1 MSERRGMLRNLH
13 FKGHSATAPRLLKIR
28 VPASVMAGLKIWSV
42 LLVILYHF
50 CQRCIPCGI
59 STHVEIAH
67 RALEFFIKREGNIN
81 YRQLLLNHQDA
92 FQAGSIYP
100 DAFYPSIC
108 KILIDF
114 IAIGKFHDVS
124 EDTHWSPFL
133 SASIHY
139 ITRNYPQPWEEATE
153 KLVAFLFG
161 IASHMV
167 ADVSWHSL
175 GIDQGFLKAMG
186 EIDFHGSYSEAHNVG
201 DFGGDV
207 LSQFELD
214 FSYLAS
220 NWYVPVKDLAA
231 IYKEFYGREIITE
244 STITDCTY
252 LLFLELHG
260 ERLAVAKLFPAYA
273 SKSPFMVEK
282 FHEYFLGGVDDM
294 VFWTNNIFELT
305 SHMLENG
312 TSGCFLP
319 ENPLFINCTR
329 EHKDN
334 YIRNK
339 QSKHERHKN
348 TTSLLTKTLEK
359 NINYTERGVNFNIE
373 SWATNSLRLINR
385 AFATKVWRA
394 LAAAGQKS
402 SKYIS
407 KPAASYF
414 LTSPY
419 ARLGWAMIPAD
430 LNQDGYEDLVVG
442 APGYSTLGRV
452 QIGRVYVV
460 YGNQSGLPPEDMDLD
475 GKADQVLQGHQ
486 PSGRFGSALAVL
498 DFNEDGVPDLA
509 IGAPSVGSQF
519 LTYKGAVYVY
529 FGTEGRGLASQP
541 NVTITCQYSYC
552 NLGWSLLAADVDG
565 DGNADLVVGSPYAP
579 GGGQQRGFVVAFYSY
594 FNRSD
599 QGLLSVQD
607 ANWMVKGE
615 EDYAWFGFSLDS
627 CQLENMTLLLIG
639 SPTWKSCAGC
649 DPVSSDVRQS
659 VGKVYGYNPPST
671 KHWFAVT
678 GDKAMGRMGLSVASG
693 VMSVAGITRTV
704 LVVGAPTTDSLSR
717 ISFISSV
724 LHQAGLVLVYDLT
737 DSTKPSLLSTF
748 SGDRRFSRFGGDIY
762 LSDLDN
768 DGLDEM
774 IVTSPLRTNDMT
786 TILFGG
792 AAGRVYIYN
801 GKQASSGN
809 VTGHCKS
816 WISPC
821 PEDWAQYVLISP
833 EELSRFGSSVITV
846 KSERKKEVVVAAER
860 SSAKAR
866 LGGRLFVYSL

>member
-1 MSERRGMLRNLH
+1 
-13 FKGHSATAPRLLKIR
+13 
-28 VPASVMAGLKIWSV
+28 
-42 LLVILYHF
+42 
-50 CQRCIPCGI
+50 
-59 STHVEIAH
+59 
-67 RALEFFIKREGNIN
+67 
-81 YRQLLLNHQDA
+81 
-92 FQAGSIYP
+92 
-100 DAFYPSIC
+100 
-108 KILIDF
+108 
-114 IAIGKFHDVS
+114 
-124 EDTHWSPFL
+124 
-133 SASIHY
+133 
-139 ITRNYPQPWEEATE
+139 
-153 KLVAFLFG
+153 
-161 IASHMV
+161 MV

-214 FSYLAS
+214 FGYLAS
-220 NWYVPVKDLAA
+220 KWYVPVKDLAA

-260 ERLAVAKLFPAYA
+260 ERLAVAKLFPTYA
-273 SKSPFMVEK
+273 IKSPFLVEK

-294 VFWTNNIFELT
+294 AFWTNNIFELT

-334 YIRNK
+334 YVRNK
-339 QSKHERHKN
+339 QSKHGHQKN

-359 NINYTERGVNFNIE
+359 NINYTERGVHFNIQ
-373 SWATNSLRLINR
+373 SWATNSLRLIKR
-385 AFATKVWRA
+385 AFTTYAWRV
-394 LAAAGQKS
+394 LAATHQKS
-402 SKYIS
+402 SKHIS
-407 KPAASYF
+407 KPTASYF
-414 LTSPY
+414 LTTPY
-419 ARLGWAMIPAD
+419 ARLGWAMISAD
-430 LNQDGYEDLVVG
+430 LNQDGYGDLVVG
-442 APGYSTLGRV
+442 APGYSTLGHV

-460 YGNQSGLPPEDMDLD
+460 YGNQSGLPPEDMNLD
-475 GKADQVLQGHQ
+475 EKADQVLQGYQ

-498 DFNEDGVPDLA
+498 DFNEDGVSDLA

-519 LTYKGAVYVY
+519 LTYKGAVYIY

-565 DGNADLVVGSPYAP
+565 NGNADLVVGSPYAP

-607 ANWMVKGE
+607 ANWMVKGDE
-615 EDYAWFGFSLDS
+615 NYAWFGFSLDS
-627 CQLENMTLLLIG
+627 CQLENKTLLLIG

-649 DPVSSDVRQS
+649 NPFSSDVGQS

-671 KHWFAVT
+671 ERWFAVT
-678 GDKAMGRMGLSVASG
+678 GDKVMGRMGLSLASG

-704 LVVGAPTTDSLSR
+704 LVVGAPTADSLSR
-717 ISFISSV
+717 ISFITSV
-724 LHQAGLVLVYDLT
+724 LHQAGLALVYDLT

-748 SGDRRFSRFGGDIY
+748 SGDRRFSRFGGDVF

-774 IVTSPLRTNDMT
+774 IVTSPLRTNDAT
-786 TILFGG
+786 TVLFGG
-792 AAGRVYIYN
+792 TAGYVYIYN

-816 WISPC
+816 WTSPC
-821 PEDWAQYVLISP
+821 PEEWAQYVLISP

>member
-1 MSERRGMLRNLH
+1 M
-13 FKGHSATAPRLLKIR
+13 
-28 VPASVMAGLKIWSV
+28 VGLKIWSV
-42 LLVILYHF
+42 SLVILYHF

-67 RALEFFIKREGNIN
+67 RALEFFTNHEGSVN
-81 YRQLLLNHQDA
+81 YRKLLLKHQDA

-100 DAFYPSIC
+100 DAFYPPIC
-108 KILIDF
+108 KR
-114 IAIGKFHDVS
+114 GMFHDVS

-133 SASIHY
+133 KASIDY
-139 ITRNYPQPWEEATE
+139 IRRNYPQPWEEATE

-186 EIDFHGSYSEAHNVG
+186 EIDFRGSYSEAHSVG

-207 LSQFELD
+207 VSQSELD

-220 NWYVPVKDLAA
+220 SW
-231 IYKEFYGREIITE
+231 
-244 STITDCTY
+244 
-252 LLFLELHG
+252 HG
-260 ERLAVAKLFPAYA
+260 ERLLVGKLFPTFA
-273 SKSPFMVEK
+273 SKSPFLVDK

-294 VFWTNNIFELT
+294 AFWTNNIFELT

-312 TSGCFLP
+312 SSDCYLP
-319 ENPLFINCTR
+319 ENPLFINCTK
-329 EHKDN
+329 EHKDSH
-334 YIRNK
+334 IRNK
-339 QSKHERHKN
+339 QSKHEHHKN
-348 TTSLLTKTLEK
+348 TNSLLSETLEK
-359 NINYTERGVNFNIE
+359 NINYTERGVQFDIQP
-373 SWATNSLRLINR
+373 WATKSLHLINH
-385 AFATKVWRA
+385 AFKTNVWRA
-394 LAAAGQKS
+394 LGATHQKS
-402 SKYIS
+402 SKHIS

-419 ARLGWAMIPAD
+419 ARLGWALISAD
-430 LNQDGYEDLVVG
+430 LNQDGYEDLVAG
-442 APGYSTLGRV
+442 APGYSTMGRV

-460 YGNQSGLPPEDMDLD
+460 YGNQSGLPPGDMDLD

-529 FGTEGRGLASQP
+529 FGTERRGLAPQP

-565 DGNADLVVGSPYAP
+565 NGNADLVVGSPYAP
-579 GGGQQRGFVVAFYSY
+579 GGGKQKGFVVAFYSH
-594 FNRSD
+594 FNRSH

-607 ANWMVKGE
+607 ANWMVQGE
-615 EDYAWFGFSLDS
+615 ENYAWFGFSLAS

-639 SPTWKSCAGC
+639 SPTWKTCSSCN
-649 DPVSSDVRQS
+649 PLLLDVRQS

-671 KHWFAVT
+671 EPWFEIT
-678 GDKAMGRMGLSVASG
+678 GDKEMGRMGLSLASG
-693 VMSVAGITRTV
+693 VLSVAGNTRKV
-704 LVVGAPTTDSLSR
+704 LVVGAPTADSLSR
-717 ISFISSV
+717 ILFMSSV
-724 LHQAGLVLVYDLT
+724 LHQAGLALVYDLSN
-737 DSTKPSLLSTF
+737 STKPSLLSTF

-762 LSDLDN
+762 LSDLDS

-774 IVTSPLRTNDMT
+774 IVASPLRTSGVT
-786 TILFGG
+786 SVLAGG
-792 AAGRVYIYN
+792 AAGRVYIFS
-801 GKQASSGN
+801 GRQASSGN
-809 VTGHCKS
+809 VTGHCTS
-816 WISPC
+816 WTSPC
-821 PEDWAQYVLISP
+821 PDDWAQYVLTSP
-833 EELSRFGSSVITV
+833 EELSRFGSSVTTV

>member
-1 MSERRGMLRNLH
+1 
-13 FKGHSATAPRLLKIR
+13 
-28 VPASVMAGLKIWSV
+28 MAGLKTWSV
-42 LLVILYHF
+42 LLVVLCHF

-67 RALEFFIKREGNIN
+67 RALEFFVKREGNVN

-108 KILIDF
+108 KS
-114 IAIGKFHDVS
+114 GVFHDVS

-139 ITRNYPQPWEEATE
+139 IRRNYPQPWEEATE

-167 ADVSWHSL
+167 SDVSWHSL

-186 EIDFHGSYSEAHNVG
+186 EIDFRGSYSEAHSVG

-231 IYKEFYGREIITE
+231 IYKEFYGREVITE

-260 ERLAVAKLFPAYA
+260 ERLAVAKLFPTYA
-273 SKSPFMVEK
+273 SKSPFLVEK

-294 VFWTNNIFELT
+294 AFWTNNIFELT

-329 EHKDN
+329 EHEDN
-334 YIRNK
+334 YVNK
-339 QSKHERHKN
+339 QSKHEHHKN

-359 NINYTERGVNFNIE
+359 NINYTKRGVHFKIQ

-385 AFATKVWRA
+385 AFATNVWRA
-394 LAAAGQKS
+394 LAATHKKS
-402 SKYIS
+402 SKHIS

-419 ARLGWAMIPAD
+419 ARLGWAMISAD
-430 LNQDGYEDLVVG
+430 LNQDGCEDLVVG

-452 QIGRVYVV
+452 QTGRVYVV

-579 GGGQQRGFVVAFYSY
+579 GGGQQRGFVAAFYSY

-607 ANWMVKGE
+607 ANWMVTGE
-615 EDYAWFGFSLDS
+615 ENYAWFGFSLDS
-627 CQLENMTLLLIG
+627 CQLENTTLLLIG

-649 DPVSSDVRQS
+649 NPVSSDVRQS

-671 KHWFAVT
+671 KRWFAVA
-678 GDKAMGRMGLSVASG
+678 GDKAMGRMGLSLASG
-693 VMSVAGITRTV
+693 VMSVAGITRPV
-704 LVVGAPTTDSLSR
+704 LVVGAPTADSLSR
-717 ISFISSV
+717 ISFISSA
-724 LHQAGLVLVYDLT
+724 LHQAGLALVYDLT
-737 DSTKPSLLSTF
+737 DSTQPSLLSTF
-748 SGDRRFSRFGGDIY
+748 SGDRRFSHFGGDVY

-792 AAGRVYIYN
+792 AAGRVYVYN

-816 WISPC
+816 WVSPC

>member
-1 MSERRGMLRNLH
+1 
-13 FKGHSATAPRLLKIR
+13 
-28 VPASVMAGLKIWSV
+28 
-42 LLVILYHF
+42 
-50 CQRCIPCGI
+50 
-59 STHVEIAH
+59 
-67 RALEFFIKREGNIN
+67 
-81 YRQLLLNHQDA
+81 
-92 FQAGSIYP
+92 
-100 DAFYPSIC
+100 
-108 KILIDF
+108 
-114 IAIGKFHDVS
+114 
-124 EDTHWSPFL
+124 
-133 SASIHY
+133 
-139 ITRNYPQPWEEATE
+139 
-153 KLVAFLFG
+153 
-161 IASHMV
+161 MV

-175 GIDQGFLKAMG
+175 GIEQGFLKAMG

-214 FSYLAS
+214 FSYLAL

-244 STITDCTY
+244 STIIDCTY

-260 ERLAVAKLFPAYA
+260 ERLVVGKLFPTYA
-273 SKSPFMVEK
+273 SKSPFLVEK

-294 VFWTNNIFELT
+294 AFWTNNIFELT

-312 TSGCFLP
+312 TSDCFLP
-319 ENPLFINCTR
+319 ENPLFINCTS

-334 YIRNK
+334 YIKNK
-339 QSKHERHKN
+339 QSKHEQQKN
-348 TTSLLTKTLEK
+348 RTSLLTETHEK
-359 NINYTERGVNFNIE
+359 NISYTERGVHFNIQP
-373 SWATNSLRLINR
+373 WVKNSFHLLNH
-385 AFATKVWRA
+385 AFRTDVWRA
-394 LAAAGQKS
+394 THQKS
-402 SKYIS
+402 SNHIY

-419 ARLGWAMIPAD
+419 ARLGWAVISAD

-442 APGYSTLGRV
+442 APGYSTLGHF

-475 GKADQVLQGHQ
+475 EKADQILQGHQ

-529 FGTEGRGLASQP
+529 FGIKGRGLASQP

-599 QGLLSVQD
+599 QGLLSAQD

-615 EDYAWFGFSLDS
+615 ENYAWFGFSLGI
-627 CQLENMTLLLIG
+627 CQLENITLLLVG
-639 SPTWKSCAGC
+639 SPTWKSCASC
-649 DPVSSDVRQS
+649 NLFSSDVRQS

-671 KHWFAVT
+671 KLWFAVT
-678 GDKAMGRMGLSVASG
+678 GDKAMGRMGLSLASG

-704 LVVGAPTTDSLSR
+704 LVVGAPMADSLSR

-724 LHQAGLVLVYDLT
+724 LLQAGLALVYDLT
-737 DSTKPSLLSTF
+737 DSTKPSLLSSF
-748 SGDRRFSRFGGDIY
+748 SGDRRFSHFGGDIH
-762 LSDLDN
+762 LSDLDD

-774 IVTSPLRTNDMT
+774 IVTSPLRTNAISM
-786 TILFGG
+786 ILFGG

-809 VTGHCKS
+809 VTQHCKS
-816 WISPC
+816 LVSPC

-866 LGGRLFVYSL
+866 LGGRLFIYSL

>member
-1 MSERRGMLRNLH
+1 MG
-13 FKGHSATAPRLLKIR
+13 
-28 VPASVMAGLKIWSV
+28 GLKIWSV
-42 LLVILYHF
+42 LLVILCHF
-50 CQRCIPCGI
+50 CQRCLPSGI
-59 STHVEIAH
+59 STHIEIAH
-67 RALEFFIKREGNIN
+67 RALEFFIKHEGNVN

-108 KILIDF
+108 KSGI
-114 IAIGKFHDVS
+114 FHDVS
-124 EDTHWSPFL
+124 EDTHWTPFL
-133 SASIHY
+133 NASIHY
-139 ITRNYPQPWEEATE
+139 IRRNYPQPWEVATE

-214 FSYLAS
+214 FSYLAL
-220 NWYVPVKDLAA
+220 NWYVPVKDLVT

-244 STITDCTY
+244 STIIDCTY

-260 ERLAVAKLFPAYA
+260 ERLVVGKLFPTYA
-273 SKSPFMVEK
+273 SKSPFLVEK

-294 VFWTNNIFELT
+294 AFWTNNIFELT

-312 TSGCFLP
+312 TSDCFLP
-319 ENPLFINCTR
+319 ENPLFINCTS

-334 YIRNK
+334 YINK
-339 QSKHERHKN
+339 QSKHEQQKN
-348 TTSLLTKTLEK
+348 RTSLITETHEK
-359 NINYTERGVNFNIE
+359 NINYTERGVHFNIQP
-373 SWATNSLRLINR
+373 WVKNSFRLLNR
-385 AFATKVWRA
+385 AFRTNVWRA
-394 LAAAGQKS
+394 THRKS
-402 SKYIS
+402 SNHIY

-419 ARLGWAMIPAD
+419 ARLGWAMISAD

-442 APGYSTLGRV
+442 APGYSTLGRF

-475 GKADQVLQGHQ
+475 EKADQILQGHQ
-486 PSGRFGSALAVL
+486 PSGRFGSALTVL
-498 DFNEDGVPDLA
+498 DFNEDGVSDLA

-529 FGTEGRGLASQP
+529 FGTKGRGLASQP

-599 QGLLSVQD
+599 QGLLSAQD

-615 EDYAWFGFSLDS
+615 ENYAWFGFSLDS
-627 CQLENMTLLLIG
+627 CQLENITLLLIG
-639 SPTWKSCAGC
+639 SPTWKSCASC
-649 DPVSSDVRQS
+649 NPFSSDVRQS

-671 KHWFAVT
+671 KLSFAVA
-678 GDKAMGRMGLSVASG
+678 GDKAMGRMGLSLASG

-704 LVVGAPTTDSLSR
+704 LVVGAPTADSLSR

-724 LHQAGLVLVYDLT
+724 LLQAGLALVYDLT

-748 SGDRRFSRFGGDIY
+748 SGDRRFSHFGGDIH
-762 LSDLDN
+762 LSDLDD

-774 IVTSPLRTNDMT
+774 IVTSPLRTNAIT

-809 VTGHCKS
+809 VTHHCKS
-816 WISPC
+816 LVSPC

-866 LGGRLFVYSL
+866 LGGRLFIYSL

>member
-1 MSERRGMLRNLH
+1 
-13 FKGHSATAPRLLKIR
+13 
-28 VPASVMAGLKIWSV
+28 MAGLKMWCAFV
-42 LLVILYHF
+42 VILCHF
-50 CQRCIPCGI
+50 CQRCIPSGI

-67 RALEFFIKREGNIN
+67 RALEFFIKREGNVN

-108 KILIDF
+108 KSGI
-114 IAIGKFHDVS
+114 FHDVS

-133 SASIHY
+133 SASIDY
-139 ITRNYPQPWEEATE
+139 IRKNYPQPWEEATE

-207 LSQFELD
+207 VSQFELD

-231 IYKEFYGREIITE
+231 IYKEFYGREVVTE

-260 ERLAVAKLFPAYA
+260 ERLAVAKLFPTYA
-273 SKSPFMVEK
+273 SKSPFLVEK

-294 VFWTNNIFELT
+294 AFWTNNIFELT

-319 ENPLFINCTR
+319 ENPLFINCTG

-334 YIRNK
+334 SVRNK
-339 QSKHERHKN
+339 QSKHERPKN
-348 TTSLLTKTLEK
+348 TTSLLTKTLGK
-359 NINYTERGVNFNIE
+359 NINYTDRGVHFKIE

-385 AFATKVWRA
+385 AFASSVWRA
-394 LAAAGQKS
+394 LAHQKS
-402 SKYIS
+402 SQHIS
-407 KPAASYF
+407 QPKASYF

-419 ARLGWAMIPAD
+419 ARLGWAMISAD

-460 YGNQSGLPPEDMDLD
+460 YGNQAGLPPEDMDLD

-529 FGTEGRGLASQP
+529 FGTEGRGLASEP
-541 NVTITCQYSYC
+541 NVTITCEYSYC
-552 NLGWSLLAADVDG
+552 NLGWSLLAADVDR

-599 QGLLSVQD
+599 QGVLSVQD

-615 EDYAWFGFSLDS
+615 ENYAWFGFSLAS
-627 CQLENMTLLLIG
+627 CQLENVTLLLIG

-649 DPVSSDVRQS
+649 SPSSSDARQS

-671 KHWFAVT
+671 KPWFAIT
-678 GDKAMGRMGLSVASG
+678 GGKAMGRMGLSLASG
-693 VMSVAGITRTV
+693 VMSVAGTTRTV
-704 LVVGAPTTDSLSR
+704 LVVGAPTADGLAR
-717 ISFISSV
+717 ISFMSSV
-724 LHQAGLVLVYDLT
+724 LRQAGLALVYDLRN
-737 DSTKPSLLSTF
+737 STQPALLSTF
-748 SGDRRFSRFGGDIY
+748 SGDRRFSRFGGDIH

-774 IVTSPLRTNDMT
+774 MVTSPLRSNDIT
-786 TILFGG
+786 VLFGG

-801 GKQASSGN
+801 GKQASSRN
-809 VTGHCKS
+809 VTAHCKS
-816 WISPC
+816 WVSPC

-846 KSERKKEVVVAAER
+846 KSEGKKEVVVAAER
-860 SSAKAR
+860 SSSKAR

>member
-1 MSERRGMLRNLH
+1 
-13 FKGHSATAPRLLKIR
+13 
-28 VPASVMAGLKIWSV
+28 MAGLKIWCALV
-42 LLVILYHF
+42 VILYHF
-50 CQRCIPCGI
+50 CQRCIPSGI

-67 RALEFFIKREGNIN
+67 RALEFFIKREGNVN

-108 KILIDF
+108 KSGI
-114 IAIGKFHDVS
+114 FHDVS

-133 SASIHY
+133 SASIDY
-139 ITRNYPQPWEEATE
+139 IRRNYPQPWEEATE

-207 LSQFELD
+207 VSQFELD

-231 IYKEFYGREIITE
+231 IYKEFYGREVITE

-260 ERLAVAKLFPAYA
+260 ERLAVAKLFPTYA
-273 SKSPFMVEK
+273 SKSPFLVEK

-294 VFWTNNIFELT
+294 AFWTNNIFELT

-334 YIRNK
+334 SANK
-339 QSKHERHKN
+339 QSKHERPKN

-359 NINYTERGVNFNIE
+359 NINYTERGVHFNIE

-385 AFATKVWRA
+385 AFASNVWRA
-394 LAAAGQKS
+394 LATHQKS
-402 SKYIS
+402 SQHIS
-407 KPAASYF
+407 KPTASYF

-419 ARLGWAMIPAD
+419 ARLGWAMISAD

-442 APGYSTLGRV
+442 APGYSMLGRI

-460 YGNQSGLPPEDMDLD
+460 YGNQSGLPPEDTDLD

-509 IGAPSVGSQF
+509 VGAPSVGSQF

-579 GGGQQRGFVVAFYSY
+579 GGGQQRGFVAAFYSY

-599 QGLLSVQD
+599 QGVLSVQD

-615 EDYAWFGFSLDS
+615 ENYAWFGFSLDS
-627 CQLENMTLLLIG
+627 CQLENTTLLLIG

-649 DPVSSDVRQS
+649 SPSSRDARQS

-678 GDKAMGRMGLSVASG
+678 GDKAMSRMGLSLASG
-693 VMSVAGITRTV
+693 VMSVAGTARTV
-704 LVVGAPTTDSLSR
+704 LVVGTPTADSLSR

-724 LHQAGLVLVYDLT
+724 LHQAGLALVYDLT
-737 DSTKPSLLSTF
+737 NSTQPSLLSTF

-762 LSDLDN
+762 LSDLDD

-774 IVTSPLRTNDMT
+774 IVTSPLRSNDIT
-786 TILFGG
+786 VLFGG

-860 SSAKAR
+860 SSSKAR

>member
-1 MSERRGMLRNLH
+1 
-13 FKGHSATAPRLLKIR
+13 
-28 VPASVMAGLKIWSV
+28 MAGLEIWSV
-42 LLVILYHF
+42 LLVILCHF
-50 CQRCIPCGI
+50 CQRCTPSGI

-67 RALEFFIKREGNIN
+67 RALEFFIKHEGNIN

-108 KILIDF
+108 KSG
-114 IAIGKFHDVS
+114 AFHDVS

-133 SASIHY
+133 STSIHY
-139 ITRNYPQPWEEATE
+139 IRRNYPQPWEEATE

-214 FSYLAS
+214 FSYLTS

-231 IYKEFYGREIITE
+231 IYKEFYGREVITE

-252 LLFLELHG
+252 LLYLELHG
-260 ERLAVAKLFPAYA
+260 ERLAVAKLFPTYA
-273 SKSPFMVEK
+273 SKSPFLVEK

-294 VFWTNNIFELT
+294 AFWTNNIFELT
-305 SHMLENG
+305 SHMLESG

-329 EHKDN
+329 EHKN
-334 YIRNK
+334 SYVRNK
-339 QSKHERHKN
+339 QSKNERHKN
-348 TTSLLTKTLEK
+348 TASLLTKTLEK
-359 NINYTERGVNFNIE
+359 NINYTERGVHFNIQ
-373 SWATNSLRLINR
+373 SWATNSLHLINR
-385 AFATKVWRA
+385 AFATNVWRA
-394 LAAAGQKS
+394 LAATHQKS

-419 ARLGWAMIPAD
+419 ARLGWAMISAD

-442 APGYSTLGRV
+442 APGYSTLGHV

-599 QGLLSVQD
+599 QGLLSVED

-615 EDYAWFGFSLDS
+615 ENYAWFGFSLDS
-627 CQLENMTLLLIG
+627 CQLENVTLLLIG
-639 SPTWKSCAGC
+639 SPTWKGCAGC
-649 DPVSSDVRQS
+649 NPFSSDVRQS

-671 KHWFAVT
+671 KLWFAVT
-678 GDKAMGRMGLSVASG
+678 GNKAMGRMGLSLASG

-704 LVVGAPTTDSLSR
+704 LVVGAPTADSLSR
-717 ISFISSV
+717 ISFLSSV
-724 LHQAGLVLVYDLT
+724 LHQAGLALVYDLT

-774 IVTSPLRTNDMT
+774 IVTSPLRTNDITM
-786 TILFGG
+786 LFGG
-792 AAGRVYIYN
+792 AAGHVYIYN

-833 EELSRFGSSVITV
+833 EELSRFGSSIITV

>member
-1 MSERRGMLRNLH
+1 
-13 FKGHSATAPRLLKIR
+13 
-28 VPASVMAGLKIWSV
+28 MAGLKIWSV
-42 LLVILYHF
+42 FLIILYHF

-59 STHVEIAH
+59 STHIEIAH
-67 RALEFFIKREGNIN
+67 RALEFFIKNEGSVN

-100 DAFYPSIC
+100 DAFYSPVC
-108 KILIDF
+108 KAGI
-114 IAIGKFHDVS
+114 FHDVS

-133 SASIHY
+133 KASIQY
-139 ITRNYPQPWEEATE
+139 IRRNYPQPWEEATE

-186 EIDFHGSYSEAHNVG
+186 EIDFHGSYSEAHSAG

-207 LSQFELD
+207 VSHFELD

-231 IYKEFYGREIITE
+231 IYKEFYGKEIITE
-244 STITDCTY
+244 STITDCTF
-252 LLFLELHG
+252 LLYLELHG
-260 ERLAVAKLFPAYA
+260 ERLAVAKLFPRYA
-273 SKSPFMVEK
+273 SKSPFLVEK

-294 VFWTNNIFELT
+294 AFWTNNIFEMT

-312 TSGCFLP
+312 TSGCYLP
-319 ENPLFINCTR
+319 ENPLFINCTK
-329 EHKDN
+329 EHRDN
-334 YIRNK
+334 HINK

-348 TTSLLTKTLEK
+348 TTSLLTESLEK
-359 NINYTERGVNFNIE
+359 NINYTERGVHFSMQ

-385 AFATKVWRA
+385 AFTTNIWRA
-394 LAAAGQKS
+394 LAATHQKS
-402 SKYIS
+402 SKHIS
-407 KPAASYF
+407 KPVASYF

-419 ARLGWAMIPAD
+419 ARLGWAMISAD

-442 APGYSTLGRV
+442 APGYSTMGHV

-460 YGNQSGLPPEDMDLD
+460 YCNQSGLPQEDMDLD

-529 FGTEGRGLASQP
+529 FGSKGRGLASQP
-541 NVTITCQYSYC
+541 NVTITCQDSYC

-599 QGLLSVQD
+599 QEFLSVQD
-607 ANWMVKGE
+607 ANWMVQGE
-615 EDYAWFGFSLDS
+615 ENYAWFGFSLDS
-627 CQLENMTLLLIG
+627 CQLENITLLLIG
-639 SPTWKSCAGC
+639 SPTWKSCASC
-649 DPVSSDVRQS
+649 NPFSSDARQS

-671 KHWFAVT
+671 EHWFAVT
-678 GDKAMGRMGLSVASG
+678 GDKEMSRMGFSLASG
-693 VMSVAGITRTV
+693 VMSVAGNTRRV
-704 LVVGAPTTDSLSR
+704 LVVGAPTADSLYR
-717 ISFISSV
+717 ISFMSSV
-724 LHQAGLVLVYDLT
+724 LHQAGLALIYDLT
-737 DSTKPSLLSTF
+737 DSTKPSLLSTL

-774 IVTSPLRTNDMT
+774 IVTSPLRTNGISS
-786 TILFGG
+786 ILFGG

-833 EELSRFGSSVITV
+833 EELSRFGSSVISV
-846 KSERKKEVVVAAER
+846 KSESKKEVVVAAER

>member
-1 MSERRGMLRNLH
+1 
-13 FKGHSATAPRLLKIR
+13 
-28 VPASVMAGLKIWSV
+28 MAGLKIWSV
-42 LLVILYHF
+42 FLIILYHF

-59 STHVEIAH
+59 STHIEIAH
-67 RALEFFIKREGNIN
+67 RALEFFIKNEGSVN

-100 DAFYPSIC
+100 DAFYSPVC
-108 KILIDF
+108 KAGI
-114 IAIGKFHDVS
+114 FHDVS

-133 SASIHY
+133 KASIQY
-139 ITRNYPQPWEEATE
+139 IRRNYPQPWEEATE

-186 EIDFHGSYSEAHNVG
+186 EIDFHGSYSEAHSAG

-207 LSQFELD
+207 VSHFELD

-231 IYKEFYGREIITE
+231 IYKEFYGKEIITE
-244 STITDCTY
+244 STITDCTF
-252 LLFLELHG
+252 LLYLELHG
-260 ERLAVAKLFPAYA
+260 ERLAVSKLFPRYA
-273 SKSPFMVEK
+273 SKSAFLVEK

-294 VFWTNNIFELT
+294 AFWTNNIFEMT

-312 TSGCFLP
+312 TSGCYLP
-319 ENPLFINCTR
+319 ENPLFINCTK
-329 EHKDN
+329 EHRDN
-334 YIRNK
+334 HIRNK
-339 QSKHERHKN
+339 QSKHEHHKN
-348 TTSLLTKTLEK
+348 TTSLLTESLEK
-359 NINYTERGVNFNIE
+359 NINYTERGVHFNMQ
-373 SWATNSLRLINR
+373 SWATNSLRLMNR
-385 AFATKVWRA
+385 PFTTNIWRA
-394 LAAAGQKS
+394 LAATHQKS
-402 SKYIS
+402 SKHIS
-407 KPAASYF
+407 KPVASYF

-419 ARLGWAMIPAD
+419 ARLGWAMISAD

-442 APGYSTLGRV
+442 APGYSTMGRV

-460 YGNQSGLPPEDMDLD
+460 YCNQSGLPREDMDLD

-529 FGTEGRGLASQP
+529 FGSEGRGLASQP
-541 NVTITCQYSYC
+541 NVTITCQDSYC

-565 DGNADLVVGSPYAP
+565 NGNADLVVGSPYAP

-599 QGLLSVQD
+599 QEFLSVQD
-607 ANWMVKGE
+607 ANWMVQGE
-615 EDYAWFGFSLDS
+615 ENYAWFGFSLDR
-627 CQLENMTLLLIG
+627 CQLENVTLLLIG
-639 SPTWKSCAGC
+639 SPTWKSCARC
-649 DPVSSDVRQS
+649 NPFSSDAGQS

-671 KHWFAVT
+671 ERWFEVT
-678 GDKAMGRMGLSVASG
+678 GDKEMSRMGLSLASG
-693 VMSVAGITRTV
+693 VMSVAGNTRRV
-704 LVVGAPTTDSLSR
+704 LVVGAPTADSLYR
-717 ISFISSV
+717 ISFMSSV
-724 LHQAGLVLVYDLT
+724 LHQAGLALVYDLT
-737 DSTKPSLLSTF
+737 DSTKPSLLSTL

-774 IVTSPLRTNDMT
+774 IVTSPLRTNSISS
-786 TILFGG
+786 ILFGG

-809 VTGHCKS
+809 VTGHCRS

-833 EELSRFGSSVITV
+833 EELSRFGSSVISV
-846 KSERKKEVVVAAER
+846 KSESKKEVVVAAER

>member
-1 MSERRGMLRNLH
+1 
-13 FKGHSATAPRLLKIR
+13 
-28 VPASVMAGLKIWSV
+28 MAGLKIWSV

-50 CQRCIPCGI
+50 CQRCIPSGI

-67 RALEFFIKREGNIN
+67 RALEFFIKREGNVN

-108 KILIDF
+108 KSGI
-114 IAIGKFHDVS
+114 FHDVS

-139 ITRNYPQPWEEATE
+139 IRRNYPQPWEEATE

-214 FSYLAS
+214 FSYLAL

-260 ERLAVAKLFPAYA
+260 ERLAVAKLFPTYA
-273 SKSPFMVEK
+273 SKSPFLVEK

-294 VFWTNNIFELT
+294 AFWTNNIFELT

-329 EHKDN
+329 EHKDD
-334 YIRNK
+334 YVRNK
-339 QSKHERHKN
+339 QSKHDHYKN
-348 TTSLLTKTLEK
+348 TTLLTKTLEK
-359 NINYTERGVNFNIE
+359 NINYTERGVHFNIQ

-385 AFATKVWRA
+385 AFATNVWRA
-394 LAAAGQKS
+394 LAATHQKS
-402 SKYIS
+402 SKHIS

-419 ARLGWAMIPAD
+419 ARLGWVMISAD

-475 GKADQVLQGHQ
+475 GKADQVLQGRQ

-529 FGTEGRGLASQP
+529 FGTDGRGLASQP

-615 EDYAWFGFSLDS
+615 ENYAWFGFSLDS
-627 CQLENMTLLLIG
+627 CQLENITLLLIG

-649 DPVSSDVRQS
+649 NPFSSDVRQS

-671 KHWFAVT
+671 KRWFAVT
-678 GDKAMGRMGLSVASG
+678 GDKAMGRMGLSLASG
-693 VMSVAGITRTV
+693 VMSVAGIRRTV
-704 LVVGAPTTDSLSR
+704 LVVGAPTADSLSR

-724 LHQAGLVLVYDLT
+724 LHQAGLALVYDLT

-748 SGDRRFSRFGGDIY
+748 SGDRRFSHFGGDVY

-774 IVTSPLRTNDMT
+774 IVTSPLRTNDIT

-833 EELSRFGSSVITV
+833 EELSRFGSSIVTV

>member
-1 MSERRGMLRNLH
+1 M
-13 FKGHSATAPRLLKIR
+13 
-28 VPASVMAGLKIWSV
+28 VGLKIWSV
-42 LLVILYHF
+42 SLAILYHF

-67 RALEFFIKREGNIN
+67 RALEFFTKHEGSVN
-81 YRQLLLNHQDA
+81 YRKLLLNHQDA
-92 FQAGSIYP
+92 FQAGSVYP
-100 DAFYPSIC
+100 DAFYPPIC
-108 KILIDF
+108 KR
-114 IAIGKFHDVS
+114 GMFHDVS

-133 SASIHY
+133 KASIDY
-139 ITRNYPQPWEEATE
+139 IRRNYPQPWEEATE

-186 EIDFHGSYSEAHNVG
+186 EIDFRGSYSEAHSVG

-207 LSQFELD
+207 VSQYELD

-220 NWYVPVKDLAA
+220 SW
-231 IYKEFYGREIITE
+231 
-244 STITDCTY
+244 
-252 LLFLELHG
+252 HG
-260 ERLAVAKLFPAYA
+260 ERLLVGKLFPTFAG
-273 SKSPFMVEK
+273 KSPFLVDK

-294 VFWTNNIFELT
+294 AFWTNNIFELT

-312 TSGCFLP
+312 SSDCYLP
-319 ENPLFINCTR
+319 ENPLFINCTK
-329 EHKDN
+329 EHKDSH
-334 YIRNK
+334 IRNK
-339 QSKHERHKN
+339 QSKHEHHKN
-348 TTSLLTKTLEK
+348 TTSLLSETLEK
-359 NINYTERGVNFNIE
+359 NINYTERGVQFDIQP
-373 SWATNSLRLINR
+373 WATKSLRLINN
-385 AFATKVWRA
+385 AFKTNVWRA
-394 LAAAGQKS
+394 LEATHQKS
-402 SKYIS
+402 SKHIS

-419 ARLGWAMIPAD
+419 ARLGWALISAD
-430 LNQDGYEDLVVG
+430 LNQDGYEDLVAG
-442 APGYSTLGRV
+442 APGYSTMGRV
-452 QIGRVYVV
+452 QIGRVYVL
-460 YGNQSGLPPEDMDLD
+460 YGNQSGLPPGDMDLD

-529 FGTEGRGLASQP
+529 FGTEGRGLAPQP

-565 DGNADLVVGSPYAP
+565 NGNADLVVGSPYAP
-579 GGGQQRGFVVAFYSY
+579 GGGKQRGFVVAFYSH
-594 FNRSD
+594 FNRSH

-607 ANWMVKGE
+607 ANWMVQGE
-615 EDYAWFGFSLDS
+615 ENYAWFGFSLAS
-627 CQLENMTLLLIG
+627 CQLENVTLLLIG
-639 SPTWKSCAGC
+639 SPTWKTCSSCNPLLL
-649 DPVSSDVRQS
+649 DIRQS

-671 KHWFAVT
+671 ESWFEIT
-678 GDKAMGRMGLSVASG
+678 GDKEMGRMGLSLASG
-693 VMSVAGITRTV
+693 VLSVAGNTRKV
-704 LVVGAPTTDSLSR
+704 LVVGAPTAGSLSR
-717 ISFISSV
+717 ILFMSSV
-724 LHQAGLVLVYDLT
+724 LHQAGLALVYDLSN
-737 DSTKPSLLSTF
+737 STKPSLLSTF

-762 LSDLDN
+762 LSDLDS

-774 IVTSPLRTNDMT
+774 IVASPLRTNGVSSV
-786 TILFGG
+786 LAGG
-792 AAGRVYIYN
+792 AAGRVYIFN
-801 GKQASSGN
+801 GRQASSGN
-809 VTGHCKS
+809 VTGHCTS
-816 WISPC
+816 WTSPC
-821 PEDWAQYVLISP
+821 PEDWAQYVLTSP
-833 EELSRFGSSVITV
+833 EELSRFGSSVTTV

>member
-1 MSERRGMLRNLH
+1 
-13 FKGHSATAPRLLKIR
+13 
-28 VPASVMAGLKIWSV
+28 MAGLKIWSV
-42 LLVILYHF
+42 FLVILYHF

-59 STHVEIAH
+59 STHIEIAH
-67 RALEFFIKREGNIN
+67 RALEFFIKNEGSVN

-100 DAFYPSIC
+100 DAFYSPVC
-108 KILIDF
+108 KAGI
-114 IAIGKFHDVS
+114 FHDVS

-133 SASIHY
+133 KASIQY
-139 ITRNYPQPWEEATE
+139 IRRNYPQPWEEATE

-167 ADVSWHSL
+167 ADISWHSL

-186 EIDFHGSYSEAHNVG
+186 EIDFHGSYSEAHSAG

-207 LSQFELD
+207 VSHFELD

-231 IYKEFYGREIITE
+231 IYKEFYGKEIITE
-244 STITDCTY
+244 STITDCTF
-252 LLFLELHG
+252 LLYLELHG
-260 ERLAVAKLFPAYA
+260 ERLAVAKLFPRYA
-273 SKSPFMVEK
+273 SKSPFLVEK

-294 VFWTNNIFELT
+294 AFWTNNIFEMT

-312 TSGCFLP
+312 TSGCYLP
-319 ENPLFINCTR
+319 ENPLFINCTK
-329 EHKDN
+329 EHRDN
-334 YIRNK
+334 HIRNK
-339 QSKHERHKN
+339 QSKHEHHKN
-348 TTSLLTKTLEK
+348 TTSLLTESLEK
-359 NINYTERGVNFNIE
+359 NINYTERGVHFNMQ
-373 SWATNSLRLINR
+373 SWATNSLRLMNR
-385 AFATKVWRA
+385 AFTTNIWRA
-394 LAAAGQKS
+394 LAATHQKS
-402 SKYIS
+402 SKHIS
-407 KPAASYF
+407 KPVASYF

-419 ARLGWAMIPAD
+419 ARLGWAMISAD

-442 APGYSTLGRV
+442 APGYSTMGHV

-460 YGNQSGLPPEDMDLD
+460 YCNQSGLPREDMDLD
-475 GKADQVLQGHQ
+475 RKADQVLQGHQ

-529 FGTEGRGLASQP
+529 FGSEGRGLASQP
-541 NVTITCQYSYC
+541 NVTITCQDSYC

-565 DGNADLVVGSPYAP
+565 NGNADLVVGSPYAP

-599 QGLLSVQD
+599 QEFLSVQD
-607 ANWMVKGE
+607 ANWMVQGE
-615 EDYAWFGFSLDS
+615 ENYAWFGFSLDR
-627 CQLENMTLLLIG
+627 CQLENITLLLIG
-639 SPTWKSCAGC
+639 SPTWKSCARC
-649 DPVSSDVRQS
+649 NPFSSDAGQS

-671 KHWFAVT
+671 ERWFAVT
-678 GDKAMGRMGLSVASG
+678 GDKEMSRMGLSLASG
-693 VMSVAGITRTV
+693 VMSVAGNTRRV
-704 LVVGAPTTDSLSR
+704 LVVGAPTADSLYR
-717 ISFISSV
+717 ISFMSSV
-724 LHQAGLVLVYDLT
+724 LHQAGLALVYDLT
-737 DSTKPSLLSTF
+737 DSTKPSLLSTL

-774 IVTSPLRTNDMT
+774 IVTSPLRTNSISS
-786 TILFGG
+786 ILFGG

-809 VTGHCKS
+809 VTGHCRS

-821 PEDWAQYVLISP
+821 PEDW
-833 EELSRFGSSVITV
+833 
-846 KSERKKEVVVAAER
+846 KEVVVAAER

>member
-1 MSERRGMLRNLH
+1 
-13 FKGHSATAPRLLKIR
+13 
-28 VPASVMAGLKIWSV
+28 MAGLKIWSV
-42 LLVILYHF
+42 LLVILHHF
-50 CQRCIPCGI
+50 CQRCIPSGI

-67 RALEFFIKREGNIN
+67 RALEFFIKREGNVN

-108 KILIDF
+108 KGGI
-114 IAIGKFHDVS
+114 FHDVS

-133 SASIHY
+133 NASIHY
-139 ITRNYPQPWEEATE
+139 IRRNYPQPWEEATE

-161 IASHMV
+161 VASHMV

-186 EIDFHGSYSEAHNVG
+186 EIDFHGSYSEAHSVG

-231 IYKEFYGREIITE
+231 IYKEFYGREVITE
-244 STITDCTY
+244 STIADCTY

-260 ERLAVAKLFPAYA
+260 ERLAVAKLFPTYA
-273 SKSPFMVEK
+273 SKSPFLVEK

-294 VFWTNNIFELT
+294 AFWTNNIFELT
-305 SHMLENG
+305 SHMLQNG

-329 EHKDN
+329 EHKEN
-334 YIRNK
+334 YINK

-359 NINYTERGVNFNIE
+359 NINYTERGVHFNIQ
-373 SWATNSLRLINR
+373 SWATNSLHLINR
-385 AFATKVWRA
+385 AFATSVWRA
-394 LAAAGQKS
+394 LAAAHQKS
-402 SKYIS
+402 SKHIS

-419 ARLGWAMIPAD
+419 ARLGWAMISAD
-430 LNQDGYEDLVVG
+430 LNQDGCEDLVVG
-442 APGYSTLGRV
+442 APGYSTLGHV

-475 GKADQVLQGHQ
+475 EKADQVLQGHQ

-498 DFNEDGVPDLA
+498 DFNVDGVPDLA

-519 LTYKGAVYVY
+519 LTYKGAVYIY

-541 NVTITCQYSYC
+541 NITITCQYSYC

-565 DGNADLVVGSPYAP
+565 DGNGDLVVGSPYAP
-579 GGGQQRGFVVAFYSY
+579 GGGQQRGFAVAFYSY

-599 QGLLSVQD
+599 EGLLSVQD

-615 EDYAWFGFSLDS
+615 ENYAWFGFSLDS
-627 CQLENMTLLLIG
+627 CQLENITLLLIG

-649 DPVSSDVRQS
+649 NPFSSDVRQS

-671 KHWFAVT
+671 KRWFAVT
-678 GDKAMGRMGLSVASG
+678 GDKAMGRMGLSLASG

-704 LVVGAPTTDSLSR
+704 LVVGAPTADSLSR

-724 LHQAGLVLVYDLT
+724 LHQAGLALVYDLT

-748 SGDRRFSRFGGDIY
+748 SGDRRFSRFGGDVY
-762 LSDLDN
+762 LSDLDD

-774 IVTSPLRTNDMT
+774 IVTSPLRTNGIT

-846 KSERKKEVVVAAER
+846 KSEGKKEVVVAAER

>member
-1 MSERRGMLRNLH
+1 MG
-13 FKGHSATAPRLLKIR
+13 
-28 VPASVMAGLKIWSV
+28 GLKICSV
-42 LLVILYHF
+42 SLVILCYF
-50 CQRCIPCGI
+50 CQRCLLSGI

-67 RALEFFIKREGNIN
+67 RALEFFIKHERNVD

-108 KILIDF
+108 KSGI
-114 IAIGKFHDVS
+114 FHDVS
-124 EDTHWSPFL
+124 EDTHWTPFL
-133 SASIHY
+133 NASIHY
-139 ITRNYPQPWEEATE
+139 IRRNYPHPWEVATE

-214 FSYLAS
+214 FSYLALS
-220 NWYVPVKDLAA
+220 WYVPVKDLAA

-244 STITDCTY
+244 STIIDCTY

-260 ERLAVAKLFPAYA
+260 ERLVVGKLFPTYA
-273 SKSPFMVEK
+273 SKSPFLVEK

-294 VFWTNNIFELT
+294 AFWTNNIFELT
-305 SHMLENG
+305 SYMLENG
-312 TSGCFLP
+312 TSDCFLP
-319 ENPLFINCTR
+319 ENPLFINCTS

-334 YIRNK
+334 YIKNK
-339 QSKHERHKN
+339 QSKHEQQKN
-348 TTSLLTKTLEK
+348 RTSLLTETHEK
-359 NINYTERGVNFNIE
+359 NINYTERGVHFNMQPWVKK
-373 SWATNSLRLINR
+373 SFRLLNR
-385 AFATKVWRA
+385 AFRTNVWRA
-394 LAAAGQKS
+394 THQKS
-402 SKYIS
+402 SNHIY

-419 ARLGWAMIPAD
+419 ARLGWAMISAD

-442 APGYSTLGRV
+442 APGYSTLGHF

-460 YGNQSGLPPEDMDLD
+460 YGNHSGLPPEDMDLD
-475 GKADQVLQGHQ
+475 EKADQILQGHQ

-498 DFNEDGVPDLA
+498 DFNEDGVSDLA

-594 FNRSD
+594 FNRSE
-599 QGLLSVQD
+599 QALLSAHD

-615 EDYAWFGFSLDS
+615 ENYAWFGFSLDS
-627 CQLENMTLLLIG
+627 CQLENITLLLVG
-639 SPTWKSCAGC
+639 SPTWKSCASC
-649 DPVSSDVRQS
+649 SPFSSDVKQS

-671 KHWFAVT
+671 KLWLTVT
-678 GDKAMGRMGLSVASG
+678 GDKAMGRMGLSLASG
-693 VMSVAGITRTV
+693 VMSVAGTTRTV
-704 LVVGAPTTDSLSR
+704 LVVGAPTADSLSR

-724 LHQAGLVLVYDLT
+724 LLQAGLTLVYDLT

-748 SGDRRFSRFGGDIY
+748 SGDRRFSHFGGDIH

-774 IVTSPLRTNDMT
+774 IVTSPLRTNAIT

-809 VTGHCKS
+809 VTQHCKS
-816 WISPC
+816 LVSPC

-866 LGGRLFVYSL
+866 LGGRLFIYSL

>member
-1 MSERRGMLRNLH
+1 
-13 FKGHSATAPRLLKIR
+13 
-28 VPASVMAGLKIWSV
+28 MAGLKTRSV
-42 LLVILYHF
+42 LLLILYCF
-50 CQRCIPCGI
+50 CQRGIPSGI

-67 RALEFFIKREGNIN
+67 RALEFFIHEGNVN

-100 DAFYPSIC
+100 DAFYPPIC
-108 KILIDF
+108 KN
-114 IAIGKFHDVS
+114 GVFHDVS

-133 SASIHY
+133 TASIQY
-139 ITRNYPQPWEEATE
+139 IRRKYPQPWEEATE

-186 EIDFHGSYSEAHNVG
+186 EIDFRGSYSEAHNAG

-231 IYKEFYGREIITE
+231 IYEEFYKREIITE

-260 ERLAVAKLFPAYA
+260 ERLAVAKLFPTYA
-273 SKSPFMVEK
+273 RKSPFLVEK

-294 VFWTNNIFELT
+294 AFWTNNIFELT
-305 SHMLENG
+305 SRMLEEG

-329 EHKDN
+329 EHKESYVN
-334 YIRNK
+334 R
-339 QSKHERHKN
+339 QSKHEHQKN
-348 TTSLLTKTLEK
+348 ATSLLTKTLEK
-359 NINYTERGVNFNIE
+359 NLTYTERGVRFNIQ
-373 SWATNSLRLINR
+373 SWAANSLRLINQ
-385 AFATKVWRA
+385 AFAAKVWGA
-394 LAAAGQKS
+394 LAATHQES
-402 SKYIS
+402 SKHIS
-407 KPAASYF
+407 KPVASYF

-419 ARLGWAMIPAD
+419 ARLGWAMISAD

-442 APGYSTLGRV
+442 APGYSTLGHV

-460 YGNQSGLPPEDMDLD
+460 YGNQSGLPPKDMDLD

-529 FGTEGRGLASQP
+529 FGTAGRGLASQP
-541 NVTITCQYSYC
+541 NVTITCQYTYC

-579 GGGQQRGFVVAFYSY
+579 GGGQQRGLVVAFYSY

-607 ANWMVKGE
+607 ANWIVKGE
-615 EDYAWFGFSLDS
+615 DNYAWFGFSLAS
-627 CQLENMTLLLIG
+627 CQLENITLLLIG
-639 SPTWKSCAGC
+639 SPTWKSCAGSSC
-649 DPVSSDVRQS
+649 KPSKSDVS

-671 KHWFAVT
+671 EHWFAVA
-678 GDKAMGRMGLSVASG
+678 GDKAMGRMGLSLASG
-693 VMSVAGITRTV
+693 VMSVAGITKTV
-704 LVVGAPTTDSLSR
+704 LVVGAPTTDSMSR

-724 LHQAGLVLVYDLT
+724 LHQAGLALVYDLT

-748 SGDRRFSRFGGDIY
+748 SGDRRFSRFGGNVY

-774 IVTSPLRTNDMT
+774 IVTSPLRTKD
-786 TILFGG
+786 ISVLFGG
-792 AAGRVYIYN
+792 AAGHVYIYSGN
-801 GKQASSGN
+801 QTSSGN
-809 VTGHCKS
+809 VTDHCKS
-816 WISPC
+816 WASPC

-833 EELSRFGSSVITV
+833 EELSRFGSLVITV
-846 KSERKKEVVVAAER
+846 KSERKKEIVVAAER

>member
-1 MSERRGMLRNLH
+1 
-13 FKGHSATAPRLLKIR
+13 
-28 VPASVMAGLKIWSV
+28 MAGLKIWCALV
-42 LLVILYHF
+42 VILCHF
-50 CQRCIPCGI
+50 CQRCIPSGI
-59 STHVEIAH
+59 STH
-67 RALEFFIKREGNIN
+67 LLGKRSQFRFGWK
-81 YRQLLLNHQDA
+81 LLLNHQDA

-108 KILIDF
+108 KSGI
-114 IAIGKFHDVS
+114 FHDVS

-133 SASIHY
+133 SASIDY
-139 ITRNYPQPWEEATE
+139 IRKNYPQPWEEATE

-186 EIDFHGSYSEAHNVG
+186 EVSYCYHRNCNLVS
-201 DFGGDV
+201 
-207 LSQFELD
+207 
-214 FSYLAS
+214 
-220 NWYVPVKDLAA
+220 DLAA
-231 IYKEFYGREIITE
+231 IYKEFYGREVITE

-252 LLFLELHG
+252 LLFLEL
-260 ERLAVAKLFPAYA
+260 
-273 SKSPFMVEK
+273 KSPFLVEK

-294 VFWTNNIFELT
+294 AFWTNNIFELT

-312 TSGCFLP
+312 TSC
-319 ENPLFINCTR
+319 INCCCCLL
-329 EHKDN
+329 
-334 YIRNK
+334 YFSRNK
-339 QSKHERHKN
+339 QSKHERPKD

-359 NINYTERGVNFNIE
+359 NINYTDRGVHFKIE
-373 SWATNSLRLINR
+373 SWATVSE
-385 AFATKVWRA
+385 K
-394 LAAAGQKS
+394 
-402 SKYIS
+402 
-407 KPAASYF
+407 
-414 LTSPY
+414 
-419 ARLGWAMIPAD
+419 AMISAD

-442 APGYSTLGRV
+442 APGYSMLGRV

-460 YGNQSGLPPEDMDLD
+460 YGNQAGLPPEDMDLD

-529 FGTEGRGLASQP
+529 FGTEGRGLASEP
-541 NVTITCQYSYC
+541 NVTITCEYSYC

-594 FNRSD
+594 FNRISAHRV
-599 QGLLSVQD
+599 LSVQD

-615 EDYAWFGFSLDS
+615 ENYAWFGFSLDS
-627 CQLENMTLLLIG
+627 CQLENVTLLLIG

-649 DPVSSDVRQS
+649 SPSSSDARQS

-671 KHWFAVT
+671 KHWFAIT
-678 GDKAMGRMGLSVASG
+678 GGKAMGRMGLSLASG
-693 VMSVAGITRTV
+693 VMSVAGTTRTV
-704 LVVGAPTTDSLSR
+704 LVVGAPTAGM

-724 LHQAGLVLVYDLT
+724 LHQAGLALIYDLT
-737 DSTKPSLLSTF
+737 NSTQPSLLSTF

-774 IVTSPLRTNDMT
+774 IVTSPLRSNDIT
-786 TILFGG
+786 VLFGG
-792 AAGRVYIYN
+792 TAGRVYIYN

-821 PEDWAQYVLISP
+821 PEDWATVHLQL
-833 EELSRFGSSVITV
+833 RFANPCSV
-846 KSERKKEVVVAAER
+846 SLQKEVVVAAER
-860 SSAKAR
+860 SSSKAR

>member
-1 MSERRGMLRNLH
+1 MG
-13 FKGHSATAPRLLKIR
+13 
-28 VPASVMAGLKIWSV
+28 GLKIWSV
-42 LLVILYHF
+42 LLVILCHF
-50 CQRCIPCGI
+50 CQRCLPSGI
-59 STHVEIAH
+59 STHIEIAH
-67 RALEFFIKREGNIN
+67 RALEFFIKHEGNVN

-108 KILIDF
+108 KSGI
-114 IAIGKFHDVS
+114 FHDVS
-124 EDTHWSPFL
+124 EDTHWTPFL
-133 SASIHY
+133 NASIHY
-139 ITRNYPQPWEEATE
+139 IRRNYPQPWEVATE

-214 FSYLAS
+214 FSYLAL
-220 NWYVPVKDLAA
+220 NWYVPVKDLVT

-244 STITDCTY
+244 STIIDCTY

-260 ERLAVAKLFPAYA
+260 ERLVVGKLFPTYA
-273 SKSPFMVEK
+273 SKSPFLVEK

-294 VFWTNNIFELT
+294 AFWTNNIFELT

-312 TSGCFLP
+312 TSDCFLP
-319 ENPLFINCTR
+319 ENPLFINCTS

-339 QSKHERHKN
+339 QSKHEQQKN
-348 TTSLLTKTLEK
+348 RTSLITETHEK
-359 NINYTERGVNFNIE
+359 NINYTERGVHFNIQP
-373 SWATNSLRLINR
+373 WVKNSFRLLNR
-385 AFATKVWRA
+385 AFRTNVWRA
-394 LAAAGQKS
+394 THRKS
-402 SKYIS
+402 SNHIY

-419 ARLGWAMIPAD
+419 ARLGWAMISAD

-442 APGYSTLGRV
+442 APGYSTLGRF

-475 GKADQVLQGHQ
+475 EKADQILQGHQ
-486 PSGRFGSALAVL
+486 PSGRFGSALTVL
-498 DFNEDGVPDLA
+498 DFNEDGVSDLA

-529 FGTEGRGLASQP
+529 FGTKGRGLASQP

-599 QGLLSVQD
+599 QGLLSAQD

-615 EDYAWFGFSLDS
+615 ENYAWFGFSLDS
-627 CQLENMTLLLIG
+627 CQLENITLLLIG
-639 SPTWKSCAGC
+639 SPTWKSCASC
-649 DPVSSDVRQS
+649 NPFSSDVRQS

-671 KHWFAVT
+671 KLSFAVA
-678 GDKAMGRMGLSVASG
+678 GDKAMGRMGLSLASG

-704 LVVGAPTTDSLSR
+704 LVVGAPTADSLSR

-724 LHQAGLVLVYDLT
+724 LLQAGLALVYDLT

-748 SGDRRFSRFGGDIY
+748 SGDRRFSHFGGDIH
-762 LSDLDN
+762 LSDLDD

-774 IVTSPLRTNDMT
+774 IVTSPLRTNAIT

-809 VTGHCKS
+809 VTHHCKS
-816 WISPC
+816 LVSPC

-866 LGGRLFVYSL
+866 LGGRLFIYSL

>member
-1 MSERRGMLRNLH
+1 MG
-13 FKGHSATAPRLLKIR
+13 
-28 VPASVMAGLKIWSV
+28 GLKIWSV
-42 LLVILYHF
+42 LLVILCHF
-50 CQRCIPCGI
+50 CQRCLPSGI

-67 RALEFFIKREGNIN
+67 RALEFFIKHERNVN

-108 KILIDF
+108 KSGI
-114 IAIGKFHDVS
+114 FHDVS
-124 EDTHWSPFL
+124 EDTHWTPFL
-133 SASIHY
+133 NASIHY
-139 ITRNYPQPWEEATE
+139 IRRNYPQPWEVATE

-214 FSYLAS
+214 FSYLAL

-244 STITDCTY
+244 STIIDCTY

-260 ERLAVAKLFPAYA
+260 ERLVVGKLFPSYA
-273 SKSPFMVEK
+273 SKSPFLVEK

-294 VFWTNNIFELT
+294 AFWTNNIFELT

-319 ENPLFINCTR
+319 ENPLFINCTS

-334 YIRNK
+334 SIRNK
-339 QSKHERHKN
+339 QSKHEQQKN
-348 TTSLLTKTLEK
+348 RTSLLTETHEK
-359 NINYTERGVNFNIE
+359 NINYTERGVHFNIQP
-373 SWATNSLRLINR
+373 WVKNSFRLLNR
-385 AFATKVWRA
+385 AFRTNVWRA
-394 LAAAGQKS
+394 THQKS
-402 SKYIS
+402 SNHIY

-419 ARLGWAMIPAD
+419 ARLGWAMISAD

-442 APGYSTLGRV
+442 APGYSTLGHF

-460 YGNQSGLPPEDMDLD
+460 NGNQSGLPPEDMDLD
-475 GKADQVLQGHQ
+475 EKADQILQGHQ

-498 DFNEDGVPDLA
+498 DFNEDGVSDLA

-519 LTYKGAVYVY
+519 LTYKGAVYIY

-599 QGLLSVQD
+599 QGLLSAQD

-615 EDYAWFGFSLDS
+615 ENYAWFGFSLDS
-627 CQLENMTLLLIG
+627 CQLENITLLLIG

-649 DPVSSDVRQS
+649 NPFSSDVRQS

-671 KHWFAVT
+671 KLWFAVT
-678 GDKAMGRMGLSVASG
+678 GDKAMGRMGLSLASG

-704 LVVGAPTTDSLSR
+704 LAVGAPTADSLSR

-724 LHQAGLVLVYDLT
+724 LIQAGLALVYDLT

-748 SGDRRFSRFGGDIY
+748 SGDRRFSHFGGDIH

-774 IVTSPLRTNDMT
+774 IVTSPLRTNAIT

-809 VTGHCKS
+809 VTHHCKS
-816 WISPC
+816 LVSPC

-866 LGGRLFVYSL
+866 LGGRLFIYLL